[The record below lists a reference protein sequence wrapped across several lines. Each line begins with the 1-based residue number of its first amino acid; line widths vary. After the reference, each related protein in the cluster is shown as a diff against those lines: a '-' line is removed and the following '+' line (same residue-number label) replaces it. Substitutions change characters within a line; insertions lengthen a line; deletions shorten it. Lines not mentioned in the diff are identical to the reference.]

1 MVGLEPSS
9 RSGVLEECRECRAIV
24 MKGDGVQTPLHKGDS
39 ILGGEGACLMRY
51 AAWTLI
57 SAVDVVY
64 CSLETRE
71 SVSLTFNPDGQVIVV
86 PFMFKGYNIAALPTT
101 KFGDLK
107 KDTKQIENV
116 VSFLRSDICY
126 AVWEF
131 LVSSVQYKDDDRFER
146 LFDERMRGYLRNISE
161 GTSKVYMRGNK
172 TFSELLEMVCGR
184 MLECSG
190 RVAGGG
196 GIVRYGRDVMRMLD
210 DMIENPPAGMSE
222 EEKKVYL
229 EDWRSAKEWGEFL
242 YSIERWERIAEVEK
256 IVCNA
261 CKEICLGLREEEL
274 LGLLA
279 EGGMKK
285 TLKEEFSE
293 DKAKDARYLE
303 YIVVDDVLLL
313 DAHREYGGEVTKELV
328 RQMLLGKEGK
338 DIDKRYVDRV
348 AGVVRERQRKREE
361 ETERSVKELV
371 GDEEKAKSKKKGK
384 KKSVGVSEA
393 KEEEKKESGT
403 EEVEASEEVGIPSV
417 EVGGARRKTGKKS
430 KGDQK
435 RFKIHSR
442 VLRWRK
448 SPEKIKKEW
457 DRGSEE
463 RWKGRSLEEIKEQK
477 IVHDI
482 TGVLELLRSEDADR
496 FFMDAG
502 KYTKGGSERQ
512 RMVAIGA
519 LETGGQRMTGV
530 VEVGT
535 FKDGDGC
542 PVVYHLRF
550 KPTSIGS
557 IGDVINP
564 GVVEASDV
572 GRVDEGEE
580 CEDADKFVYPK
591 GVRFETVKETGSF
604 QIVWKNPSDTSEVL
618 RRLIVYCRPCV
629 I

>member
-1 MVGLEPSS
+1 
-9 RSGVLEECRECRAIV
+9 
-24 MKGDGVQTPLHKGDS
+24 
-39 ILGGEGACLMRY
+39 
-51 AAWTLI
+51 
-57 SAVDVVY
+57 
-64 CSLETRE
+64 
-71 SVSLTFNPDGQVIVV
+71 
-86 PFMFKGYNIAALPTT
+86 
-101 KFGDLK
+101 
-107 KDTKQIENV
+107 
-116 VSFLRSDICY
+116 
-126 AVWEF
+126 
-131 LVSSVQYKDDDRFER
+131 
-146 LFDERMRGYLRNISE
+146 
-161 GTSKVYMRGNK
+161 
-172 TFSELLEMVCGR
+172 
-184 MLECSG
+184 
-190 RVAGGG
+190 
-196 GIVRYGRDVMRMLD
+196 
-210 DMIENPPAGMSE
+210 MSE

-229 EDWRSAKEWGEFL
+229 EDWRSAKEWGGFL

-371 GDEEKAKSKKKGK
+371 GDEEKAKSKEEKAKSKEEKAKSKRGRKGK
-384 KKSVGVSEA
+384 SASAPSEQ
-393 KEEEKKESGT
+393 EEEKKESEVEEAEQGG
-403 EEVEASEEVGIPSV
+403 EVEALPV
-417 EVGGARRKTGKKS
+417 EVGGARSKGGKKKS
-430 KGDQK
+430 KGGRK
-435 RFKIHSR
+435 CFKIHRR
-442 VLRWRK
+442 VLRWTK
-448 SPEKIKKEW
+448 SPEKIKEEW
-457 DRGSEE
+457 DKGSEE

-502 KYTKGGSERQ
+502 KYRKGGSERQ

>member
-1 MVGLEPSS
+1 MA
-9 RSGVLEECRECRAIV
+9 RKHAIWRF
-24 MKGDGVQTPLHKGDS
+24 
-39 ILGGEGACLMRY
+39 I
-51 AAWTLI
+51 TLI
-57 SAVDVVY
+57 GTVY
-64 CSLETRE
+64 CSSQVEHYDTFELEPGDQII
-71 SVSLTFNPDGQVIVV
+71 LF
-86 PFMFKGYNIAALPTT
+86 PFIFKGNNIIALSTT
-101 KFGDLK
+101 RYRDLDRK
-107 KDTKQIENV
+107 RTYLVEDVID
-116 VSFLRSDICY
+116 FLGSISHVIWNFTVGRIVCADDNRFQRS
-126 AVWEF
+126 
-131 LVSSVQYKDDDRFER
+131 
-146 LFDERMRGYLRNISE
+146 FDEIMEGYLKEISLDA
-161 GTSKVYMRGNK
+161 TKIYMKGNK
-172 TFSELLEMVCGR
+172 SFGELLEMIYER
-184 MLECSG
+184 MFKFNDKRGNYILK
-190 RVAGGG
+190 
-196 GIVRYGRDVMRMLD
+196 YGSDITKKAN
-210 DMIENPPAGMSE
+210 DMIEDMPHDLDKKKKE
-222 EEKKVYL
+222 EWEVFLNGIKKCGESFRDTEK
-229 EDWRSAKEWGEFL
+229 WRQL
-242 YSIERWERIAEVEK
+242 IELEK
-256 IVCNA
+256 IACNA
-261 CKEICLGLREEEL
+261 CKEICLDLKEEEL
-274 LGLLA
+274 MGLFA
-279 EGGMKK
+279 EGIMRKS
-285 TLKEEFSE
+285 LKVKLGE
-293 DKAKDARYLE
+293 DEISSRGYLE
-303 YIVVDDVLLL
+303 YITISAKVLLG
-313 DAHREYGGEVTKELV
+313 ARKEHGGEVMKELV
-328 RQMLLGKEGK
+328 MQMLLGKKGEE
-338 DIDKRYVDRV
+338 IDKRYVDRV
-348 AGVVRERQRKREE
+348 AGVVRERQRRRERE
-361 ETERSVKELV
+361 IEKNMKELLR
-371 GDEEKAKSKKKGK
+371 DEEKAKSKKKGK

-448 SPEKIKKEW
+448 SPEKIKEEW

-502 KYTKGGSERQ
+502 EHMKGGSERQ

-550 KPTSIGS
+550 RPTSIGS